1 MSAKYETAVPLGQ
14 GASGEVLR
22 AWDPRLGRDVAVK
35 MLRSDDPEM
44 VARMQREARLQAK
57 VRHPNVAEVY
67 DVGTWD
73 GRPYIAMRLVEG
85 STLDRAVDGLPV
97 ERRVRLLAT
106 VARAVHAA
114 HSVGLVHRDLKPGNV
129 LVEAGA
135 DGTLE
140 PFVVDFGIAREA
152 AVAGETVTGQMIGTP
167 GYMSPEQAR
176 GETTRLDRRSDVFSL
191 GAVLYEVLT
200 GSAPFA
206 GGSAID
212 TLVRVLES
220 EPVAPRR
227 LVRGLPRDLETI
239 VLRCLE
245 KDPDRRYG
253 SARELAED
261 LESFLDGRPIA
272 ARPPGVLRK
281 IARPVRRHPVVATAS
296 LLALLALGGLG
307 AATLRARHTARAR
320 ALAAQR
326 FGERVE
332 RMDGWMR
339 YAHLAPLHDVRPER
353 RRVRAEIAAIEDEMA
368 RLAPASRPAGLYA
381 LGSGWLALGDAE
393 RAVSLLEEA
402 WDGGH
407 RTAGAAL
414 ALGDA
419 HARLYRDARERAL
432 RIADEAVRNA
442 TLEQAAGLHRR
453 PAERYLRAGLGYGG
467 AEGAD
472 EPYARALL
480 AFLADDRPGI
490 EAAVGGPLAGRP
502 WFYEGHLLAGDAALA
517 EFRAGFWRADA
528 AKTEEPMEA
537 ARRAYAEAARIARS
551 DPRAYLGLC
560 AAEAAAV
567 DLRLNL
573 GEPPEEDA
581 LAAVRR
587 ACQSVLAADP
597 ESVEA
602 RETLSYA
609 HWRLATGVMRS
620 GGSPLELLEGSRRQ
634 AEAGLAVDP
643 DHPRLLHDLGI
654 AHVYRGQWEQW
665 HGSGDPSGHY
675 RQALAA
681 LRRAAGAAPDDGLIW
696 KALGD
701 TYLRLGWMERDDWRD
716 SVPTFEAAEAAYQRA
731 GDTPSFP
738 AERLTGSRANLASD
752 LAFARLRSGIDPT
765 ADLDRGE
772 ALSAAALETLTSR
785 AGMLRSLAIL
795 HWTRALWDE
804 AEGRDPGP
812 AFRRAYR
819 ALDQAEELAPEDDY
833 VRVVRAA
840 VREEEARAR
849 AGRGE
854 PVAELVEAGLAVV
867 AALPETERRDGS
879 LFEAGLAA
887 AAARR
892 ALDEGIPVGGEP
904 AGAWIERS
912 EAAAREHRELGGE
925 IAGGHEPLAEALRLR
940 AEWRAAAGDCEG
952 ARRAGREG
960 IEVVATGLG
969 LSPRFAPLL
978 AHRAA
983 IRHALAA
990 CATEPSEA
998 VRLAAEARADLAR
1011 ALDIFPTLQ
1020 DRLRTELGATPG
1032 AAPASPPPRA
1042 GAPVRSAPTRRESAP
1057 R

>member
-1 MSAKYETAVPLGQ
+1 LSAKYETAVPLGQ

-22 AWDPRLGRDVAVK
+22 AWDPRLGRAVAVK

-85 STLDRAVDGLPV
+85 EPLDRAAAGLPL

-106 VARAVHAA
+106 VSRAVHAA
-114 HSVGLVHRDLKPGNV
+114 HSVGLIHRDLKPGNI
-129 LVEAGA
+129 LVETGDDGA
-135 DGTLE
+135 LE

-191 GAVLYEVLT
+191 GAVLYQVLT
-200 GSAPFA
+200 GRPPFEGDSAVD
-206 GGSAID
+206 S
-212 TLVRVLES
+212 LVRVLGS
-220 EPVAPRR
+220 DPVPPRR
-227 LVRGLPRDLETI
+227 LVPGLPRDLSTV

-261 LESFLDGRPIA
+261 LDAFLDGRPIA
-272 ARPPGVLRK
+272 ARPPGLLRRL
-281 IARPVRRHPVVATAS
+281 ARPVRRHPVVAAAS
-296 LLALLALGGLG
+296 LIALLALGGLG

-339 YAHLAPLHDVRPER
+339 YAHLAPLHDLRPER
-353 RRVRAEIAAIEDEMA
+353 RRVREEIAAIEEEMA
-368 RLAPASRPAGLYA
+368 RLGAPPRPAGLYA

-393 RAVSLLEEA
+393 RAAALLGDA

-407 RTAGAAL
+407 RSAGAAL
-414 ALGDA
+414 ALGEA
-419 HARLYRDARERAL
+419 HARLYREARERAL
-432 RIADEAVRNA
+432 RISDAAVRNA
-442 TLEQAAGLHRR
+442 TLERAAALHRR
-453 PAERYLRAGLGYGG
+453 PAERALRAGMS

-480 AFLADDRPGI
+480 AFLADDREGI
-490 EAAVGGPLAGRP
+490 EAAVEGALAGRP
-502 WFYEGHLLAGDAALA
+502 WLYEGHLLAGDAALA
-517 EFRAGFWRADA
+517 ELRAGFWRADA
-528 AKTEEPMEA
+528 AKTGEPMEA
-537 ARRAYAEAARIARS
+537 ARAAYAEAARVARS

-567 DLRLNL
+567 DLDLNL
-573 GEPPEEDA
+573 GHWTGTDGEEALEPA
-581 LAAVRR
+581 RK
-587 ACQSVLAADP
+587 ACGSALAADP
-597 ESVEA
+597 ESTEA
-602 RETLSYA
+602 RELLSYA
-609 HWRLATGVMRS
+609 HWRLATGVMRT
-620 GGSPLELLEGSRRQ
+620 GGSPLALLDEARRQ

-643 DHPRLLHDLGI
+643 EHPRLLHDLGV
-654 AHVYRGQWEQW
+654 AHAYRGQWEQW
-665 HGSGDPSGHY
+665 HGTGDPTADY
-675 RQALAA
+675 RKALTA
-681 LRRAAGAAPDDGLIW
+681 LRSATDAAPDDGVIW

-701 TYLRLGWMERDDWRD
+701 AYLRLGWMERDDWRD
-716 SVPTFEAAEAAYQRA
+716 SVPTFEAAEAAYRRA

-752 LAFARLRSGIDPT
+752 LAFARLRSGADPT

-772 ALSAAALETLTSR
+772 ALSAAALDTLTSR

-804 AEGRDPGP
+804 AERRDPGP

-819 ALDQAEELAPEDDY
+819 ALDEAEELDPDDDY

-840 VREEEARAR
+840 VQEEEARAR
-849 AGRGE
+849 AARGE
-854 PVAELVEAGLAVV
+854 PVAELVAEGLETV
-867 AALPETERRDGS
+867 ASLPETERRDGS
-879 LFEAGLAA
+879 LFEAGFAA

-892 ALDEGIPVGGEP
+892 ALDRERPVGGEP
-904 AGAWIERS
+904 ASAWIERA

-925 IAGGHEPLAEALRLR
+925 VAAGHEPLAEALRLR
-940 AEWRAAAGDCEG
+940 AEQRAAIGDCVE

-960 IEVVATGLG
+960 IEVVARGLE
-969 LSPRFAPLL
+969 LSPRFAPLI

-998 VRLAAEARADLAR
+998 VRLDGEARADLAR
-1011 ALDIFPTLQ
+1011 ALEIYPTLP
-1020 DRLRTELGATPG
+1020 DPIRDEL
-1032 AAPASPPPRA
+1032 AS
-1042 GAPVRSAPTRRESAP
+1042 G
-1057 R
+1057 